1 MSDDRNNE
9 PVQSDF
15 DDWLA
20 AEDSPPVDPV
30 AGIEELDEPD
40 EPDEEVVED
49 VAVDEDGGD
58 DPEPVTEEVP
68 VVESDVS
75 EDTGELPAVEEEFDP
90 DAITEIPVVT
100 AEAPVAEA
108 PMVEFEA
115 FDGGHGDITGEL
127 EIIVPEVPE
136 VAEASEAAE
145 ASETPEA
152 SEASE
157 AHVLE
162 VADVDDTDLTP
173 LGDPPFDFQAE
184 EAQGS
189 AFDPFDDTGEAVF
202 VTGESAIVAGPA
214 SGVSFA
220 ELWGVEVADEGE
232 EEPTPPVEF
241 DQEPVVAPPPPPPPA
256 EPVLD
261 DDFVLGADD
270 IRYGATREHAD
281 LAAAI
286 AAADS
291 EDTEQVAL
299 SAALPGLDSGVVG
312 FDDVV
317 EAEGMRR
324 ERARASGDL
333 ISRVITGLVLVGA
346 LVASLF
352 WRPALLLLAAGVFVL
367 GAGEFYTALMR
378 HDRKP
383 VALFGFVGIVAACA
397 GAFFWSAAAIPIAFI
412 LATIL
417 LLLFYAVS
425 PGKPDPMGNLALTTS
440 VMIWAGLGA
449 FAMLI
454 AKSEDYRVLIAG
466 VVVVVAATDIAAFF
480 VGRSIGR
487 TKFAPWVSPNKTV
500 EGLVAGVIVAVG
512 LGAVL
517 HFFPPFEL
525 TSGLAIGA
533 AAAVLTPLGDLA
545 MSAAKR
551 ALGLKDMGSVLP
563 GHGGF
568 LDRID
573 GLLFVIPAAWAI
585 FIWAG
590 LL

>member
-40 EPDEEVVED
+40 EPDEEVVVD
-49 VAVDEDGGD
+49 IAVDEDGGD

-68 VVESDVS
+68 VVETDVS

-136 VAEASEAAE
+136 AAEASEAPE

-214 SGVSFA
+214 SAASFA

-232 EEPTPPVEF
+232 EEPTPPVDF
-241 DQEPVVAPPPPPPPA
+241 GQEPVVAPPTPPPPA

-317 EAEGMRR
+317 KAEGMRR